1 MMQMPTYG
9 THKTNA
15 EKYIGWVDGR
25 KVENNRSER
34 SLEATCIVFDMQE
47 STIDSKREKRKITA
61 ASLLYHGGP

>member
-1 MMQMPTYG
+1 MMQMPPTYG

-47 STIDSKREKRKITA
+47 STIDSLISEKNGK
-61 ASLLYHGGP
+61 